1 MQLSIIRIVQLAAV
15 AEPVPKR
22 RCHGQ
27 GVLEASL
34 YRRAAEFGGLK
45 VDQVRQLKD
54 LEREDACVTFRAG
67 P

>member
-1 MQLSIIRIVQLAAV
+1 MTKMRKSMLTAV

-22 RCHGQ
+22 RRHGQ
-27 GVLEASL
+27 GVLETSL

-54 LEREDACVTFRAG
+54 LERENACVMSQAR